1 MKCFLPFFFFL
12 FCVGLYA
19 QKDTLYFKNKEM
31 MVGEVKSMANNIL
44 TVETKYSDSDFKIEF
59 DKVQRLNLVNK
70 YSIYVVGGSSYFSTL
85 KSDKDNEVTLIYNDT
100 IKVVSISDIV
110 SLNKI
115 ENGFWKHFTGSFDFG
130 YNLTKTNNSEQLTF
144 AMQLNYVSEKWI
156 HTAKYDQL
164 RTVQDNVDD
173 IERIDLD
180 LDTKKYYRDNWF
192 FNSNFSF
199 LSNTS
204 QSIKGRYSPSLGMGN
219 YLVRNNKLY
228 FLVGGGLTYNI
239 EKYFDSANDKNSF
252 EAVINSQFNM
262 FNFKDINI
270 NTSVLMFPSLSEKGR
285 FRTDID
291 FSFKYDLPLDFYIKS
306 SISVNYDNQP
316 YQDAE
321 DLDYVFST
329 GFGWSLKH

>member
-1 MKCFLPFFFFL
+1 MKCFLLSL
-12 FCVGLYA
+12 FSLFYIGLYG

-31 MVGEVKSMANNIL
+31 MVGEVKSMSNNIL
-44 TVETKYSDSDFKIEF
+44 IAETKYSDQDFKIEF
-59 DKVQRLNLVNK
+59 DKVVKLILVNK
-70 YSIYVVGGSSYFSTL
+70 YSIYLVDGSSFYGTL
-85 KSDKDNEVTLIYNDT
+85 KSNKDNEVTITYGDT
-100 IKVVSISDIV
+100 IQDVSVNKIV

-115 ENGFWKHFTGSFDFG
+115 ESGFWKHFTGSFDFG
-130 YNLTKTNNSEQLTF
+130 YNFAKTNNSEQLTF
-144 AMQLNYVSEKWI
+144 ALQLNYISEKWI
-156 HTAKYDQL
+156 HTIKYDELQ
-164 RTVQDNVDD
+164 TVQDDVED
-173 IERIDLD
+173 IERVDWE
-180 LDTKKYYRDNWF
+180 LDTKKYYRNNWF

-204 QSIKGRYSPSLGMGN
+204 QSIKGRFSPSFGMGN

-228 FLVGGGLTYNI
+228 FLAGAGLTYNI
-239 EKYFDSANDKNSF
+239 EKYFDSTNDKNSF
-252 EAVINSQFNM
+252 ELVLNTQLNM

-316 YQDAE
+316 FQDTE
-321 DLDYVFST
+321 KLDYVFST
-329 GFGWSLKH
+329 GFGWKLKH

>member
-1 MKCFLPFFFFL
+1 MKCFLLSL
-12 FCVGLYA
+12 FSLFYIGLYG

-31 MVGEVKSMANNIL
+31 MVGEVKSMSNNIL
-44 TVETKYSDSDFKIEF
+44 IAETKYSDQDFKIEF
-59 DKVQRLNLVNK
+59 DKVVKLILVNK
-70 YSIYVVGGSSYFSTL
+70 YSIYLVDGSSFYGTL
-85 KSDKDNEVTLIYNDT
+85 KSNKDNEVTITYGDT
-100 IKVVSISDIV
+100 IQDVSVNKIV

-115 ENGFWKHFTGSFDFG
+115 ESGFWKHFTGSFDFG
-130 YNLTKTNNSEQLTF
+130 YNFAKTNNSEQLTF
-144 AMQLNYVSEKWI
+144 ALQLNYISEKWI
-156 HTAKYDQL
+156 HTIKYDELQ
-164 RTVQDNVDD
+164 TVQDDVED
-173 IERIDLD
+173 IERVDWE
-180 LDTKKYYRDNWF
+180 LDTKKYYRNNWF

-204 QSIKGRYSPSLGMGN
+204 QSIKGRFSPSFGMGN

-228 FLVGGGLTYNI
+228 FLAGAGLTYNI

-252 EAVINSQFNM
+252 EFVLNTQLNM

-316 YQDAE
+316 FQDTE
-321 DLDYVFST
+321 KLDYVFST
-329 GFGWSLKH
+329 GFGWKLKH

>member
-1 MKCFLPFFFFL
+1 MKCFLFSFFFL

-31 MVGEVKSMANNIL
+31 MVGEVKSMSNNIL
-44 TVETKYSDSDFKIEF
+44 VVETKYSDQDFKIEF
-59 DKVQRLNLVNK
+59 DKVSKLKLINK
-70 YSIYVVGGSSYFSTL
+70 YSIYVVGGNSFFSSL
-85 KSDKDNEVTLIYNDT
+85 KSDKDNEVTINYNDT
-100 IKVVSISDIV
+100 IKVLRINDIV

-144 AMQLNYVSEKWI
+144 ALQLNYVSEKWI
-156 HTAKYDQL
+156 HTAKFDQL
-164 RTVQDNVDD
+164 KTVQDNVED
-173 IERIDLD
+173 IERVELE

-204 QSIKGRYSPSLGMGN
+204 QSIKGRFSPSLGMGN

-228 FLVGGGLTYNI
+228 FLLGGGLVYNI
-239 EKYFDSANDKNSF
+239 EKYFDSTTDKNSF
-252 EAVINSQFNM
+252 ELVFSTQFNM
-262 FNFKDINI
+262 FNFKDLDV
-270 NTSVLMFPSLSEKGR
+270 NTSVLLFPSLSEKGR
-285 FRTDID
+285 FRTDIY

-316 YQDAE
+316 FQDTQE
-321 DLDYVFST
+321 MDYVFST
-329 GFGWSLKH
+329 GFGWKLKH